1 MPKKTNWEMLSS
13 FEYTDNIEKVKE
25 HFQMERMD
33 YVDLKNLEDS
43 AICHYKNKEK
53 ELEIVRKAI
62 QEQINK
68 LLIDTALL

>member
-1 MPKKTNWEMLSS
+1 MICS

-33 YVDLKNLEDS
+33 YVDLMNLEDS

-53 ELEIVRKAI
+53 ELEIVTKAI
-62 QEQINK
+62 QEQTNR
-68 LLIDTALL
+68 LLIDTGLY